1 MKKTLLYL
9 FIFIAIQIFA
19 SYIVWGVWSVVDGMS
34 VRETLHLLGSG
45 KMSPSADM
53 MIAASAAYS
62 VVTLLLFVRC
72 KWFPMSSGYM
82 KGRSSITLLWCAIL
96 SVGTIVPSM
105 ALQELLPNLQNNME
119 EIFDALMTKPSGY
132 LVIGIFAP
140 VVEEMVFRG
149 AMINALRQQFKG
161 IWVPILITALLFAL
175 VHLNPAQMPHAF
187 LIGILLGWLYC
198 KFGSIVPG
206 VVVHWVNNT
215 IAYVVYYLLPAS
227 RDGKLMDIFG
237 SEQRIILAIIF
248 SLMILGPALYQLIK
262 TRPSSAS

>member
-1 MKKTLLYL
+1 MKKVLLYL
-9 FIFIAIQIFA
+9 VVFIIIQFFA

-34 VRETLHLLGSG
+34 VREVLHLLGSG

-53 MIAASAAYS
+53 MIAASAVYS
-62 VVTLLLFVRC
+62 VLTLLLFVRC
-72 KWFPMSSGYM
+72 KWFTMSSGYL

-96 SVGTIVPSM
+96 AVGTIVPSM

-119 EIFDALMTKPSGY
+119 EVFDALMTKPSGY

-149 AMINALRQQFKG
+149 AMINALREQFKG
-161 IWVPILITALLFAL
+161 VWVPILITAVLFAL
-175 VHLNPAQMPHAF
+175 VHVNPAQMPHAF
-187 LIGILLGWLYC
+187 VMGILLGWLYC

-215 IAYVVYYLLPAS
+215 VAYVVYYLLPAS

-237 SEQRIILAIIF
+237 SQQRIALAIIF
-248 SLMILGPALYQLIK
+248 SLMILCPALYQLIK
-262 TRPSSAS
+262 TRQSS